1 MTFQLG
7 GPSATDTRF
16 EIVDRAWTKV
26 MYSFSG
32 EAPGASLAVIS
43 TGNVGIGTVSP
54 SAKLDVLGVGRIVQ
68 PNDPLAAGAVA
79 AKILSYSPSPYGILF
94 RGYETG
100 VHSIQVQR
108 EANDAQLFG
117 LSLQPLG
124 GNVGIGTT
132 NPSYRLVVSNGGAVG
147 GEFDAN
153 GTIQPGGFGIQAYNR
168 STSAYV
174 PLGLY
179 GSSILIGGNVGIGTT
194 SPSSKVHLYSTSA
207 PWYATVLAEG
217 SVGRF
222 AVKDTD
228 DVYVGSIDIQ
238 NYIAF
243 NLSAGTDASYGA
255 ITERMRINASG
266 NVGIGTTSPATLL
279 DINGAT
285 TFRNTLFL
293 ASEGIL
299 SWSSDLGNGQ
309 GGLVIGSVASKGV
322 LLRGGASGTGIFLN
336 SSNNVGI
343 GTTSPG
349 YTLDVSG
356 TFRVTGD
363 VTFASTLTM
372 GTSGTQYIRMG
383 RFPNSTTNTGEAW
396 IGRASDR
403 NTGTM
408 TVQLG
413 GNSASNRSFEVVDY
427 AWSVV
432 LFSVSSG
439 GTATASGDVIA
450 YSDKRVKENIS
461 PILNPLQKV
470 LGMKGVYYNRT
481 DLDDKSRKI
490 GFIAQ
495 DIKDILPEVVTYN
508 KEQDR
513 YGVSYGNITAL
524 LIEAIKEQQ
533 TQIMSQQHIIT
544 DLQSRLTKLESE

>member
-1 MTFQLG
+1 MYGMWRQGIFQ
-7 GPSATDTRF
+7 S
-16 EIVDRAWTKV
+16 
-26 MYSFSG
+26 
-32 EAPGASLAVIS
+32 
-43 TGNVGIGTVSP
+43 GIGATNTQAITFV
-54 SAKLDVLGVGRIVQ
+54 
-68 PNDPLAAGAVA
+68 
-79 AKILSYSPSPYGILF
+79 
-94 RGYETG
+94 TG
-100 VHSIQVQR
+100 
-108 EANDAQLFG
+108 D
-117 LSLQPLG
+117 G
-124 GNVGIGTT
+124 GN
-132 NPSYRLVVSNGGAVG
+132 
-147 GEFDAN
+147 
-153 GTIQPGGFGIQAYNR
+153 
-168 STSAYV
+168 
-174 PLGLY
+174 
-179 GSSILIGGNVGIGTT
+179 NV
-194 SPSSKVHLYSTSA
+194 
-207 PWYATVLAEG
+207 
-217 SVGRF
+217 
-222 AVKDTD
+222 
-228 DVYVGSIDIQ
+228 Q
-238 NYIAF
+238 
-243 NLSAGTDASYGA
+243 
-255 ITERMRINASG
+255 TERARITSG
-266 NVGIGTTSPATLL
+266 G
-279 DINGAT
+279 
-285 TFRNTLFL
+285 
-293 ASEGIL
+293 
-299 SWSSDLGNGQ
+299 
-309 GGLVIGSVASKGV
+309 
-322 LLRGGASGTGIFLN
+322 
-336 SSNNVGI
+336 NVGI